1 MTDTTPGTLA
11 LTQSRSHHDALTQA
25 LHWISL
31 LAVVSAIATGWIMED
46 LPKGP
51 AKLQVVNLH
60 ASFGV
65 LIMTLTLV
73 RLLWR
78 NAAPAVAPLERPWWL
93 YVAAKAMQV
102 ALYAL
107 LVAIPL
113 SGLLMMAAKGRG
125 FDVFGLFTIAPL
137 MQLDRGLA
145 HSLEE
150 IHEVMANLMIGLVG
164 LHTLAALL
172 HQFVLKDGVLL
183 RMSPFGR
190 KAND

>member
-1 MTDTTPGTLA
+1 MTDTTPATLA
-11 LTQSRSHHDALTQA
+11 LTDPRPHHDTLTQA

-31 LAVVSAIATGWIMED
+31 LAVGSAIATGWIMEE

-51 AKLQVVNLH
+51 TKLQVVNLH

-65 LIMTLTLV
+65 LILTLTLV

-102 ALYAL
+102 ALYVL

-113 SGLLMMAAKGRG
+113 SGVLMMAAKGRS
-125 FDVFGLFTIAPL
+125 FEVFGLFTFAPL
-137 MQLDRGLA
+137 MQLDRGLV

-150 IHEVMANLMIGLVG
+150 VHEIMANLMIGLVG
-164 LHTLAALL
+164 VHTLAALL
-172 HQFVLKDGVLL
+172 HHFVLKDDVML
-183 RMSPFGR
+183 RMSPFKRGQ
-190 KAND
+190 N

>member
-1 MTDTTPGTLA
+1 MTDTTPGALA
-11 LTQSRSHHDALTQA
+11 LTDSRPHHDALTQA

-31 LAVVSAIATGWIMED
+31 LAVCSAIATGWIMED

-60 ASFGV
+60 ASFGM

-78 NAAPAVAPLERPWWL
+78 NAAPGIAPLERPWWL

-113 SGLLMMAAKGRG
+113 SGVLMMAAKGRS
-125 FDVFGLFTIAPL
+125 FEVFGLFTMAPV
-137 MQLDRGLA
+137 MQLDRSLA

-164 LHTLAALL
+164 LHTLAALM
-172 HQFVLKDGVLL
+172 HQFVLKDDVLL

-190 KAND
+190 GQR

>member
-1 MTDTTPGTLA
+1 MTDTTPGAIAITD
-11 LTQSRSHHDALTQA
+11 SRPHYDALTQA

-31 LAVVSAIATGWIMED
+31 LAVGSAIATGWIMED

-60 ASFGV
+60 ASFGA

-78 NAAPAVAPLERPWWL
+78 NAAPTVAPLERPWWL
-93 YVAAKAMQV
+93 YVAAKGMQV

-113 SGLLMMAAKGRG
+113 SGVLMMAAKGRS
-125 FDVFGLFTIAPL
+125 FEVFGLFTMPPL
-137 MQLDRGLA
+137 MQLDRSMA

-164 LHTLAALL
+164 LHTLAALM

-190 KAND
+190 SQR

>member
-1 MTDTTPGTLA
+1 MTDTTPTAIA
-11 LTQSRSHHDALTQA
+11 LTDSSPHHDALTQA

-31 LAVVSAIATGWIMED
+31 LAVGSAIATGWIMED

-78 NAAPAVAPLERPWWL
+78 SAAPAVAPLERPWWL
-93 YVAAKAMQV
+93 YVSAKGMQV

-107 LVAIPL
+107 LVAIPAT
-113 SGLLMMAAKGRG
+113 GVLMMAAKGRS
-125 FDVFGLFTIAPL
+125 FDVFGLFTMPPMMA
-137 MQLDRGLA
+137 LDRGLV

-150 IHEVMANLMIGLVG
+150 THEFLANLMIALVG

-172 HQFVLKDGVLL
+172 HHFVLKDGVMR
-183 RMSPFGR
+183 RMLPFR
-190 KAND
+190 R

>member
-1 MTDTTPGTLA
+1 MTDTTPTAIALA
-11 LTQSRSHHDALTQA
+11 DPRPHHDALTLT

-31 LAVVSAIATGWIMED
+31 LAVGSAIATGWIMED

-65 LIMTLTLV
+65 LIMALTLV

-78 NAAPAVAPLERPWWL
+78 SAAPAVAPLERPWWL
-93 YVAAKAMQV
+93 YVAAKVMQI

-113 SGLLMMAAKGRG
+113 SGVLMMAAKGRS
-125 FDVFGLFTIAPL
+125 FEVFGLFTMAPL
-137 MQLDRGLA
+137 LQLDRGLT

-172 HQFVLKDGVLL
+172 HHFVLKDGVLL

-190 KAND
+190 SQNN